1 MEEALADK
9 TNRIEKLDAVRL
21 VKMKL
26 AEQRFSHSIE
36 MVQHAAKMLV
46 ALELEMEGKLERKE
60 ID

>member
-1 MEEALADK
+1 
-9 TNRIEKLDAVRL
+9 
-21 VKMKL
+21 MKL